1 MNNKINAIIITYN
14 PDIELLSNEY
24 TSIHNQVAQLI
35 YIDNNSR
42 NRDEIQQWVLNKP
55 KTVFIGLQNNEGI
68 AYAQNIGI
76 KKALADEA
84 SHIILFDQD
93 SVVDANFIDSL
104 LNAEKKAIFDGLNV
118 GITGPIYKSP
128 TDGYLYP
135 ITTFDGK
142 KYLTIPFDS
151 TNEYICVSHVIASGE
166 LIRKEVIDKVGFM
179 REDLFISEVDIEYCF
194 RATSF
199 GFKIIRAPKAKMNHI
214 MGDNQIKIFGRKIG
228 LYSPFRRYFTCRN
241 GLLLRKDKFFP
252 KKAAMISFRTSIL
265 RFVVSVIWGPQRIKQ
280 IIYCIRG
287 FWDGYKYHSGK
298 CPLI

>member
-1 MNNKINAIIITYN
+1 MNKKINAIIITYN
-14 PDIELLSNEY
+14 PNIELLSKEY
-24 TSIHNQVAQLI
+24 ISIYNQVSQLI
-35 YIDNNSR
+35 YIDNNSH
-42 NRDEIQQWVLNKP
+42 NRDEIQQWVRNKP
-55 KTVFIGLQNNEGI
+55 KAVFVGLQNNEGLG
-68 AYAQNIGI
+68 YAQNIGI
-76 KKALADEA
+76 KKALADGA
-84 SHIILFDQD
+84 THIILFDQD

-104 LNAEKKAIFDGLNV
+104 LAAEKKAIFDGLNV

-142 KYLTIPFDS
+142 EYLTVPFDS

-166 LIRKEVIDKVGFM
+166 LIRKDVIDRIGMM
-179 REDLFISEVDIEYCF
+179 REDLFISLVDIEYSF
-194 RATSF
+194 RATSH

-214 MGDNQIKIFGRKIG
+214 MGDNQITFFGRKIG

-241 GLLLRKDKFFP
+241 GLLLRNDKYFP
-252 KKAAMISFRTSIL
+252 RKAAMISFRTSIL

-287 FWDGYKYHSGK
+287 LWDGYKYHSGK
-298 CPLI
+298 CPLN